1 MIRHRKLAVSAFDLN
16 VGGHTGNT
24 EHLVIIAFCVGGQK
38 LPPLFS

>member
-1 MIRHRKLAVSAFDLN
+1 MVRHRKLAVSALDFN
-16 VGGHTGNT
+16 VGGGTSNT